1 MITRQKFINQSLK
14 LNLFFLR
21 IMKEHSIFLEAA
33 FTPKN
38 KNLALLADGFK
49 NEFSRLLSHAAAL
62 SKGVFSEKVL
72 KSNEFVTKY
81 TISAEKATQFYT
93 GILIDS
99 SITSIENNITPGSVN
114 KNIAMLSEQV
124 YVLNNN
130 SIAAV
135 NKIISFKRR
144 LKADVQACRIFI
156 ATYPHLIDHI
166 IREAMSYAEF
176 LKRLQSGNEIDIK
189 KDMLEQETF
198 WDDIMSEH
206 SFFIRGMLDPTEEV
220 LFNTANDFGKE
231 FEALRKEALEAYK
244 TAQDMSGITDKT
256 LKETYKLRDFKATAT
271 EGLLSCKIK
280 SIILP
285 LLSDHVLRE
294 ANHFISLLE
303 DYTAK

>member
-21 IMKEHSIFLEAA
+21 IMKEHSIFLEAS

-62 SKGVFSEKVL
+62 SKGVFSEKEL

-81 TISAEKATQFYT
+81 TVSAEKATQFYT

-99 SITSIENNITPGSVN
+99 SITSIENNIKPGSVN
-114 KNIAMLSEQV
+114 KNIAILSEQV

-220 LFNTANDFGKE
+220 LFNTANNFGKE